1 MQNKQS
7 LNITECGIL
16 NVVTRYQFSKKTML
30 LLMTWCM
37 LSMSSLQSI
46 AAEKIKVE
54 KNSQEFG
61 VKLGVSRLIYSP
73 GSTGQNISV
82 SNPSDYPM
90 LVQSRVYS

>member
-54 KNSQEFG
+54 KILRS
-61 VKLGVSRLIYSP
+61 
-73 GSTGQNISV
+73 
-82 SNPSDYPM
+82 
-90 LVQSRVYS
+90 LVLSWELVDLFIHRVRWGKAYR